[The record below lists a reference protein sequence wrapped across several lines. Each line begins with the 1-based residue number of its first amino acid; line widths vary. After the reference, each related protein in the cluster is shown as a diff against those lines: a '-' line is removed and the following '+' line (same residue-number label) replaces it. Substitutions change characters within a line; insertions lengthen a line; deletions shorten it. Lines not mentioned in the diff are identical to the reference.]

1 MTEVHHTAEAL
12 RMITAAAVHQPEA
25 VTAEAQVHSR
35 QEVHQAEV
43 TAEALVHQGDTEDNR
58 TT

>member
-1 MTEVHHTAEAL
+1 
-12 RMITAAAVHQPEA
+12 MITAAAAHQPEA

-43 TAEALVHQGDTEDNR
+43 TAEVLVHQADTEDNS

>member
-1 MTEVHHTAEAL
+1 
-12 RMITAAAVHQPEA
+12 MITAAAAHQAEA

-43 TAEALVHQGDTEDNR
+43 TAEALVHQADTEDNR